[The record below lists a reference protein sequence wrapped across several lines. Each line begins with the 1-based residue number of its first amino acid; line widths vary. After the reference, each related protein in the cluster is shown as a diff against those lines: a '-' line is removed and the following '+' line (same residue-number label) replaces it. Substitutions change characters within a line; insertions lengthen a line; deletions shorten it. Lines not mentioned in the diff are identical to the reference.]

1 MTLRCRE
8 ILIHPTSTPDEQCT
22 FEAGHPG
29 PHSWRRACLIQSP
42 VGTSGEN
49 KVRCVYELGHTGLH
63 SWEPQFERMC
73 MLCGGSIPVKGVVFK
88 SGAASTKVPR
98 LDLIPYEALC
108 RLAERFE
115 LGLERHK
122 EKSWNA
128 RQNQQALEDKEWVI
142 ARAVHTIHHALKY
155 IEKMEGRLPDDGDD
169 DAAAIMWAG
178 ACLIMAK
185 KVQQK

>member
-1 MTLRCRE
+1 MAFKLEYCKCTGTRSVVIDNLAVCEICRKTKAVCE
-8 ILIHPTSTPDEQCT
+8 GQCPIY
-22 FEAGHPG
+22 FEERGAYIFCNLKQGH
-29 PHSWRRACLIQSP
+29 
-42 VGTSGEN
+42 SGE
-49 KVRCVYELGHTGLH
+49 H
-63 SWEPQFERMC
+63 SWELKSVE
-73 MLCGGSIPVKGVVFK
+73 FK

-108 RLAERFE
+108 RLADRFE

-155 IEKMEGRLPDDGDD
+155 IEKLEGRLADDGDD